1 METRIENCNI
11 WKQQCKI
18 PVYRKETLCPNCN
31 GHGGRLLNPSFKTRK
46 FEIRKCPMCAGDG
59 KVDWIT
65 AITKKPKLNLDGRLF
80 QRDIK
85 EIHMK
90 CSGPNRCKKRLK
102 RIWQQEKNFIDPY
115 GPFSY

>member
-1 METRIENCNI
+1 MEVEEYCNI

-18 PVYRKETLCPNCN
+18 PISGKERLCPACQ
-31 GHGGRLLNPSFKTRK
+31 GRGANFLNASFKSRK
-46 FEIRKCPMCAGDG
+46 FEVRCCPMCAGDG

-65 AITKKPKLNLDGRLF
+65 AITKKPKFKLDDRLF

-90 CSGPNRCKKRLK
+90 CSGPSRCKKRLK
-102 RIWQQEKNFIDPY
+102 RLWLEKKRFVDPY
-115 GPFSY
+115 GPFSYD

>member
-1 METRIENCNI
+1 MAVENLICNI

-18 PVYRKETLCPNCN
+18 PVNKQERLCPNCN
-31 GHGGRLLNPSFKTRK
+31 GRGGRLLNPSFKTRK

>member
-1 METRIENCNI
+1 MEIEPQCNI

-18 PVYRKETLCPNCN
+18 PISGREKLCSAC
-31 GHGGRLLNPSFKTRK
+31 HGRGCTFLNASFKSRK
-46 FEIRKCPMCAGDG
+46 FEVRQCHMCKGEG

-65 AITKKPKLNLDGRLF
+65 AITKKPQLELNGRLF

-90 CSGPNRCKKRLK
+90 CSGPTRCKKKLK
-102 RIWQQEKNFIDPY
+102 RIWLEKKNFIDPY
-115 GPFSY
+115 GPFAY